1 MICEVAPAKVNL
13 TLEILGKRE
22 DGYHDIRSVMQ
33 TIDLCDV
40 LTFWKNEWLHVVPE
54 YGNLPESDTLSNL
67 DGCNYLGENLVYR
80 AAKILKDET
89 GYPGGALIHLR
100 KSIPSA
106 AGLGGGSSDAA
117 AALKGLNRLWE
128 LGLSADELID
138 IGAKIGS
145 DIAFFIHGGTCLIEG
160 RGEIVRT
167 VEPLPTK
174 WFLILL
180 IPMMLSEKTKKLYSY
195 IGSSNYSEGEKTTDL
210 LNKIEDYHRDKGASG
225 CPIKSNLFNVFEM
238 VYDNGYEE
246 FSQWKEYTG
255 RLGLEPLHLAGSG
268 PAVYYISDD
277 EKELLD
283 LANYRLSG
291 QKKIKKYIA
300 RTVP

>member
-1 MICEVAPAKVNL
+1 MICEVAPAKINL

-22 DGYHDIRSVMQ
+22 DGYHDINSVMQ
-33 TIDLCDV
+33 TIDLCDI

-54 YGNLPESDTLSNL
+54 YGSLPGNDTLSTL

-89 GYPGGALIHLR
+89 GYSGGALIQLR

-117 AALKGLNRLWE
+117 AALKGLNRLWK
-128 LGLSADELID
+128 LGLSTDELIE

-160 RGEIVRT
+160 RGEIVRP
-167 VEPLPTK
+167 VKPLPAK

-180 IPMMLSEKTKKLYSY
+180 IPMILRDKTKRLYSY
-195 IGSSNYSEGEKTTDL
+195 IDSSNYSEGKKTADL
-210 LNKIEDYHRDKGASG
+210 LEKIKDHYGNKDNPGHG
-225 CPIKSNLFNVFEM
+225 IKSSLFNVFER
-238 VYDNGYEE
+238 VYDNGCEE
-246 FSQWKEYTG
+246 FRQWKEYTD
-255 RLGLEPLHLAGSG
+255 RLDLEPLHLAGSG

-283 LANYRLSG
+283 LANHRLSG
-291 QKKIKKYIA
+291 QKEIKKYIA
-300 RTVP
+300 RAVP